1 MLSNGLVGLMLG
13 AGVAAWVYGQV
24 QHRTGNNTQNSL
36 IVAGIAGLFTFLIV
50 VTAIGIIF

>member
-24 QHRTGNNTQNSL
+24 QHHTGNNTQNSL